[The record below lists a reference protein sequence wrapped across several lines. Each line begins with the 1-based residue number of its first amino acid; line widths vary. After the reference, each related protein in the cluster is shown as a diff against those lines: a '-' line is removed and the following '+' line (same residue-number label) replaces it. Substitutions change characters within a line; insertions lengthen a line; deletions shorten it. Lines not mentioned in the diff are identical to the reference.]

1 MSHKK
6 RYFIAVTLLDEKDQP
21 TEKLDLLAR
30 PVGPP
35 YGSTFETED
44 FEYASRWA
52 AKLREE
58 YPEQNPIILE
68 QIDP

>member
-1 MSHKK
+1 VGHKK
-6 RYFIAVTLLDEKDQP
+6 RYFIAVTLLDSEDKP
-21 TEKLDLLAR
+21 TGRMDLLLR

-35 YGSTFETED
+35 YGTTFETDD
-44 FEYASRWA
+44 FEHVSNWA
-52 AKLREE
+52 KKLRDE